1 MNNKIEIRLIYFKK
15 QCKQLKFTVKYQWI
29 VFKPSEKL
37 VKNYIINYVTMLT
50 VKMRW
55 KCYVKDQKL
64 YTEICCSEI
73 KKFITK
79 GCIDREGKTG
89 ESNDLLCVYFTYSF
103 CLKTGSYYQ
112 NIFFVM
118 NFFIAEQHISVYNF
132 WSFT

>member
-1 MNNKIEIRLIYFKK
+1 MNNKIEIRLNYFKK

-29 VFKPSEKL
+29 VFKPSKKL

-79 GCIDREGKTG
+79 NRHTQTKIHT
-89 ESNDLLCVYFTYSF
+89 LLLY
-103 CLKTGSYYQ
+103 
-112 NIFFVM
+112 
-118 NFFIAEQHISVYNF
+118 
-132 WSFT
+132 